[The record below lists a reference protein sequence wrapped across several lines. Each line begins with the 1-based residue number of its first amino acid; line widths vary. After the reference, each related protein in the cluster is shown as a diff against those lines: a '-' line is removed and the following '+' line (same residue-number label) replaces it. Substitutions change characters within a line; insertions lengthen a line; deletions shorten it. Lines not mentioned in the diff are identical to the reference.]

1 MKDYYCINIEF
12 TNVNFKPYYKIGN
25 TDIEKIHHAHLY
37 PDKDE
42 IELKIFY
49 EAQTYFGENLGMWA
63 KDIDWD
69 KFGSFLKVEIAK
81 ENSNDRLKKIDLTD
95 AKLLGNSI
103 STGYFEGNQRYTILK
118 ISAAKF
124 YWNPINDK
132 ISTAEFYLD
141 KLGFKIVEPFY
152 SFLSLSSLVKND
164 AKFDI
169 GRMKDSK
176 TFYKLDKSTF
186 RPEYNFVAN
195 DNRNET
201 ATIIKEPKIQFK
213 YKSGVTESE
222 AIFYGEIVLMLASF
236 YHHTKIDFTLRRIH
250 LAENTITIKNAQ
262 AKSYSERNGN
272 LWGFK
277 IYWNFDKF
285 LQSSWQKDTIK
296 NFTILSKV
304 VILFNQSFLVDS
316 YTSFIIRFNI
326 IEICNNQKLGNEK
339 FKTILKGMEIRAKQE
354 EALIKMLDTIDP
366 NEHEEFK
373 KRWQDIQIIL
383 QNKPMKSQL
392 VSFLEGQN
400 LNPKVFPITIKDLR
414 ELRNNIIH
422 GSIEKV
428 NEEQLIKANDL
439 LYRITGILIL
449 NLMGIKDWIFN
460 PIID

>member
-1 MKDYYCINIEF
+1 
-12 TNVNFKPYYKIGN
+12 
-25 TDIEKIHHAHLY
+25 
-37 PDKDE
+37 
-42 IELKIFY
+42 
-49 EAQTYFGENLGMWA
+49 
-63 KDIDWD
+63 
-69 KFGSFLKVEIAK
+69 
-81 ENSNDRLKKIDLTD
+81 
-95 AKLLGNSI
+95 
-103 STGYFEGNQRYTILK
+103 
-118 ISAAKF
+118 
-124 YWNPINDK
+124 
-132 ISTAEFYLD
+132 
-141 KLGFKIVEPFY
+141 
-152 SFLSLSSLVKND
+152 LSSLVKND

-195 DNRNET
+195 DNRSET

-304 VILFNQSFLVDS
+304 VKLFNQSFLVDS

-326 IEICNNQKLGNEK
+326 IEICNNQKPGNEK